1 MCQCLICDCWWC
13 NAFGICCAGIHE
25 AWCCICSCWICK
37 PSEMLPLDP
46 TCCHCC
52 VWTGYGGNFCCW
64 GGVCC
69 APEKVKEYSRIMS
82 GIGGA
87 GGNVIVVQNQGPL
100 ITNTQRTY

>member
-25 AWCCICSCWICK
+25 AWCCICSCWLCK

-52 VWTGYGGNFCCW
+52 VWTGYGGICCCW

-69 APEKVKEYSRIMS
+69 APDKVKDYSRIMA
-82 GIGGA
+82 GGGAA
-87 GGNVIVVQNQGPL
+87 GGNVIIVQNQSPL
-100 ITNTQRTY
+100 MGNTQRTY